1 MTRAAA
7 VVEVVVR
14 ALADNVEAVSVRELA
29 RGEAKTIEVVTGP
42 GDLGRMIGRQ
52 GRMAAAIRTMADI
65 ATEVDGS
72 NVTVEFRDDLIEDG

>member
-14 ALADNVEAVSVRELA
+14 ALADNVEAVTVREIE
-29 RGEAKTIEVVTGP
+29 RGDGKTVEVMTGP

-52 GRMAAAIRTMADI
+52 GRMAAAISTLAAI

>member
-14 ALADNVEAVSVRELA
+14 ALADNVEAVSVREIE

>member
-14 ALADNVEAVSVRELA
+14 ALADNVEAVSVRESE
-29 RGEAKTIEVVTGP
+29 RGEAKTIEVITGP

-52 GRMAAAIRTMADI
+52 GRMAAAIRTMAAV

-72 NVTVEFRDDLIEDG
+72 NVTVEFRDDLIEDE

>member
-14 ALADNVEAVSVRELA
+14 ALADNVEVVSVRESE
-29 RGEAKTIEVVTGP
+29 RGEAKIIEVITGP

-52 GRMAAAIRTMADI
+52 GRMAAAIRTMAAT

-72 NVTVEFRDDLIEDG
+72 NVTVEFRDDLIGDE

>member
-1 MTRAAA
+1 VTRAAA
-7 VVEVVVR
+7 VVEVVVQ
-14 ALADNVEAVSVRELA
+14 ALADNVEAVTVREVQ
-29 RGEAKTIEVVTGP
+29 RGEAKTIEVTTGP

-52 GRMAAAIRTMADI
+52 GRMAAAIRTMAAI

>member
-1 MTRAAA
+1 VTRAAA
-7 VVEVVVR
+7 VVEVVVQ
-14 ALADNVEAVSVRELA
+14 ALADNVEAVTVREVQ
-29 RGEAKTIEVVTGP
+29 RGEAKTIEVITGP

-52 GRMAAAIRTMADI
+52 GRMAAAIRTMAAI

>member
-14 ALADNVEAVSVRELA
+14 ALADNVEAVSVREIE
-29 RGEAKTIEVVTGP
+29 RGEARTGP

-52 GRMAAAIRTMADI
+52 GRMAAAIRTMAAI

-72 NVTVEFRDDLIEDG
+72 NVTVEFRDDLIEDE

>member
-7 VVEVVVR
+7 VVDVVVQ
-14 ALADNVEAVSVRELA
+14 ALADNVEAVTVREVQ
-29 RGEAKTIEVVTGP
+29 RGEAKTIEVITGP

-52 GRMAAAIRTMADI
+52 GRMAAAIRTMAAI

-72 NVTVEFRDDLIEDG
+72 SVTVEFRDDLIEDG

>member
-14 ALADNVEAVSVRELA
+14 ALADNVEAVTVREIE
-29 RGEAKTIEVVTGP
+29 RGDGKTVEVMTGP

-52 GRMAAAIRTMADI
+52 GRMAAALRTSAAI
-65 ATEVDGS
+65 ATEVDGLD
-72 NVTVEFRDDLIEDG
+72 VTVEFRDDLIEDG

>member
-14 ALADNVEAVSVRELA
+14 ALADNVEAVTVREIE
-29 RGEAKTIEVVTGP
+29 RGDGKTVEVMTGP

-52 GRMAAAIRTMADI
+52 GRMAAALRTLAAI

>member
-14 ALADNVEAVSVRELA
+14 ALADNVEAVSVRESE
-29 RGEAKTIEVVTGP
+29 RDEAKTIEVITGP

-52 GRMAAAIRTMADI
+52 GRMAAAIRTMA
-65 ATEVDGS
+65 ATASEVDGS
-72 NVTVEFRDDLIEDG
+72 NVTVEFRDDLIGDE

>member
-14 ALADNVEAVSVRELA
+14 ALADNVEAVSVRESE
-29 RGEAKTIEVVTGP
+29 RDEAKTIEVITGP

-52 GRMAAAIRTMADI
+52 GRMAAAIRTMA
-65 ATEVDGS
+65 ATASEVDGS

>member
-7 VVEVVVR
+7 VVEVVVQ
-14 ALADNVEAVSVRELA
+14 ALADNVEAVTVREVQ
-29 RGEAKTIEVVTGP
+29 RGEAKTIEVITGP

-52 GRMAAAIRTMADI
+52 GRMAAALRTLAAI

>member
-1 MTRAAA
+1 MTRAGA

-14 ALADNVEAVSVRELA
+14 ALADNVDAVSVREIE
-29 RGEAKTIEVVTGP
+29 RGGAKTIEVITGP

-52 GRMAAAIRTMADI
+52 GRMAAAIRTMAAI

-72 NVTVEFRDDLIEDG
+72 NVTVEFRDDLIEDE

>member
-7 VVEVVVR
+7 VVEVVVQ
-14 ALADNVEAVSVRELA
+14 ALADNVEAVTVREVQ
-29 RGEAKTIEVVTGP
+29 RGEAKTIEVITGP

-52 GRMAAAIRTMADI
+52 GRMAAAIRTMAAI

>member
-1 MTRAAA
+1 VTRAAA

-14 ALADNVEAVSVRELA
+14 ALADNVEAVSVREIE

>member
-14 ALADNVEAVSVRELA
+14 ALADNVEAVTVREIE
-29 RGEAKTIEVVTGP
+29 RGDGKTVEVMTGP

-52 GRMAAAIRTMADI
+52 GRMAAALRTLAAI
-65 ATEVDGS
+65 ATEVDGLD
-72 NVTVEFRDDLIEDG
+72 VTVEFRDDLIEDG

>member
-14 ALADNVEAVSVRELA
+14 ALADNVEAVSVREIE

-42 GDLGRMIGRQ
+42 GDLERMIGRQ

>member
-14 ALADNVEAVSVRELA
+14 ALADNVEAVTVREIE
-29 RGEAKTIEVVTGP
+29 RGDGKTVEVMTGP

-52 GRMAAAIRTMADI
+52 GRMAAALRTLA
-65 ATEVDGS
+65 AGCW
-72 NVTVEFRDDLIEDG
+72 VTPPRARRRCGGF

>member
-1 MTRAAA
+1 M
-7 VVEVVVR
+7 VQ
-14 ALADNVEAVSVRELA
+14 ALADNVEAVTVREVQ
-29 RGEAKTIEVVTGP
+29 RGEAKTIEVITGP

-52 GRMAAAIRTMADI
+52 GRMAAAIRTMAAI